1 MGKILGKAGLIVSGL
16 LVVLCVASVVS
27 ASDMMIRGIV
37 TDNAGKPIRG
47 AIVKASAGILTV
59 SRYSQNDGRYE
70 ISVPAGSYDVSV
82 EAFGFGGKKQP
93 AQAGETNFQ
102 LTPRVDVALLTSAE
116 MDSLLPD
123 NKDTKLLRATCTGCH
138 NLDTILHRRGMTSD
152 QWQSFIQNMT
162 QDRMPQP
169 KFSAKQLSVLGPM
182 LEKYFGPDATYFGP
196 DADAPKLQDIKHARL
211 SDEALKATV
220 REYKVPTAGAWTH
233 SLTVDAK
240 RDIAWFSEYDNQSNK
255 IGRFNI
261 ASETFQEYPVPT
273 PRAGPHTPIVGLD
286 GRLWMALNG
295 GVAAKLVSVDPG
307 TNELKEYSWP
317 EEKAGAHTLAVA
329 PDGNLFISSMSS
341 PDEFLSFNV
350 KADQFKAYKHALPAA
365 YPEVSAGAYEQL
377 DSKPVGITYDVTVDS
392 HGDAWYTE
400 IMLGTIARLDP
411 QTGEVSEYKPPDTP
425 NMNGIMA
432 DAQDNIWFSNFMGNK
447 LGKLEVKSGKF
458 TMYQPPTL
466 KAKPYG
472 IIQDKKTGYIWFAD
486 YGGNNITRFDPKTAE
501 FVEYPIPTRGADP
514 RFVGLDSKGRLWF
527 AEWWNS
533 KIGVIDPEGNN
544 QLASK

>member
-1 MGKILGKAGLIVSGL
+1 MRKFVGKTGLILSAL
-16 LVVLCVASVVS
+16 LIVLCLASAAA
-27 ASDMMIRGIV
+27 ASDITIRGVV

-59 SRYSQNDGRYE
+59 SRYSQTDGRYE
-70 ISVPAGSYDVSV
+70 ISVPAGNYEVTA
-82 EAFGFGGKKQP
+82 EAFGFAGKKLA
-93 AQAGETNFQ
+93 AQSGDTNFQ
-102 LTPRVDVALLTSAE
+102 LAPRVDVALLTSAE

-123 NKDTKLLRATCTGCH
+123 NKDTKMLRAACTGCH
-138 NLDTILHRRGMTSD
+138 NLDTILHRRGMTSE
-152 QWQSFIQNMT
+152 QWQSFVQNMT

-169 KFSAKQLSVLGPM
+169 HFSEHQLSLLGPA
-182 LEKYFGPDATYFGP
+182 LEKYFGPDAKYFGR
-196 DADAPKLQDIKHARL
+196 DADPPNLQEIKHAAL

-220 REYKVPTAGAWTH
+220 REYKVPTSGAWTH
-233 SLTVDAK
+233 SLTVDAT

-273 PRAGPHTPIVGLD
+273 PRAGPHTPIVGHD
-286 GRLWMALNG
+286 GKLWMALNG
-295 GVAAKLVSVDPG
+295 GVAAKLASVDPT
-307 TNELKEYSWP
+307 TNELKEYTWP
-317 EEKAGAHTLAVA
+317 DKKAGAHTLAVA

-350 KADQFKAYKHALPAA
+350 KDDQFKAYKHALPAA

-377 DSKPVGITYDVTVDS
+377 DTKPVGISYDVAVDS

-400 IMLGTIARLDP
+400 IMMGTIARLDP

-432 DAQDNIWFSNFMGNK
+432 DSQDNIWFASFMNNK
-447 LGKLEVKSGKF
+447 LGKLDVKTKKF
-458 TMYQPPTL
+458 TLYQPPTL

-486 YGGNNITRFDPKTAE
+486 YGGNNITRFDPKTSQ
-501 FVEYPIPTRGADP
+501 FVEYPIPTKGADP

-527 AEWWNS
+527 AEWWNG
-533 KIGVIDPEGNN
+533 KIGVIDPEGNK
-544 QLASK
+544 QLAAK

>member
-1 MGKILGKAGLIVSGL
+1 MRELIEKAGLILSAA
-16 LVVLCVASVVS
+16 LVALCLASVAA
-27 ASDMMIRGIV
+27 ASDITIRGVV

-70 ISVPAGSYDVSV
+70 ISVPAGTYDVTA
-82 EAFGFGGKKQP
+82 EAFGFAGKKQA
-93 AQAGETNFQ
+93 AQSGETNFQ
-102 LTPRVDVALLTSAE
+102 LTPRIDVALLTSAE

-123 NKDTKLLRATCTGCH
+123 NKDTKMLRATCTGCH
-138 NLDTILHRRGMTSD
+138 NLDTILHRRGMTSE
-152 QWQSFIQNMT
+152 QWQSFVQNMT

-169 KFSAKQLSVLGPM
+169 HFSAHQLSLLGPM
-182 LEKYFGPDATYFGP
+182 LEKYFGPDAKYFGP
-196 DADAPKLQDIKHARL
+196 DADAPSLQEIKHATL

-220 REYKVPTAGAWTH
+220 REYKVPTSGAWTH
-233 SLTVDAK
+233 SLTVDAT

-273 PRAGPHTPIVGLD
+273 PRAGPHTPIVGHD
-286 GRLWMALNG
+286 GKLWMALNG
-295 GVAAKLVSVDPG
+295 GVAAKLVSVDPT
-307 TNELKEYSWP
+307 TNELKEYTWP
-317 EEKAGAHTLAVA
+317 EKKAGAHTLAVA
-329 PDGNLFISSMSS
+329 PDGNLFMSSMSS

-350 KADQFKAYKHALPAA
+350 QSDQFKAYKHTLPAA
-365 YPEVSAGAYEQL
+365 YPEVSAGVYEQL
-377 DSKPVGITYDVTVDS
+377 DTKPVGISYDVAVDS

-425 NMNGIMA
+425 NMNGIMV
-432 DAQDNIWFSNFMGNK
+432 DSQDNVWFSNFMNNK
-447 LGKLEVKSGKF
+447 LGEMNVKTKKF
-458 TMYQPPTL
+458 TLYQPPTL

-472 IIQDKKTGYIWFAD
+472 IIQDKKSGYIWFAD
-486 YGGNNITRFDPKTAE
+486 YGGNNITRFDPKTSQ
-501 FVEYPIPTRGADP
+501 FVEYPIPTKGADP

-527 AEWWNS
+527 AEWWNG
-533 KIGVIDPEGNN
+533 KIGVIDPEGNK
-544 QLASK
+544 QLAAK